1 MEDDAIETKKKINN
15 MVTGAVSE
23 VGDLPAFLKQLAWS
37 MAALLVVSYI
47 GSTVISI
54 TQLTGAEIDDLFPTD
69 LKSFPY
75 QVPAGKVDGSSSIAE
90 LFDKFGTDNAEH
102 LTRATLEYI
111 FPLKRTSFPY
121 KSWFLSKEFEGS
133 LGFVVAKWFAMTCA
147 STFSAWRSLYKTLI
161 VLGKWLYSVFH
172 NYADFFLFYV
182 YSYLVIYVVL
192 LPVIPVVGA
201 FLAALSSTMYN
212 IPGAWIL
219 TFAPIMGV
227 LFAIANLF
235 SGGFMNLY
243 SWGISIIMVYAGYAA
258 GFINLAWWIGLG
270 GALWLYT
277 VVFLFLSPLLHKGGM
292 QKMFEVFKGH
302 MKSML
307 FIALVLI
314 VVAAFKNLSQA
325 LTIGVGIGAVICA
338 YRIYKMKSVTDAKTV

>member
-1 MEDDAIETKKKINN
+1 MEDDAIEKKKKIND
-15 MVTGAVSE
+15 MITGPVSE
-23 VGDLPAFLKQLAWS
+23 IGNMPAFLKQMAWS

-47 GSTVISI
+47 GSTVVSI

-75 QVPAGKVDGSSSIAE
+75 QVPAGKSDGSSSIAE
-90 LFDKFGTDNAEH
+90 LFDRFGTDNAEH

-111 FPLKRTSFPY
+111 YPLKRTSFPY

-147 STFSAWRSLYKTLI
+147 GTFCAWRSLYKTLI
-161 VLGKWLYSVFH
+161 VLGKWFYSVLH

-182 YSYLVIYVVL
+182 YSYLAIYVIL
-192 LPVIPVVGA
+192 LPIIPVVGA
-201 FLAALSSTMYN
+201 VLAALSSTMYN

-235 SGGFMNLY
+235 SGGMMNIY
-243 SWGISIIMVYAGYAA
+243 SWVISIIMVYAGYAA
-258 GFINLAWWIGLG
+258 GFVNLAWWIGLG
-270 GALWLYT
+270 GALWVYT
-277 VVFLFLSPLLHKGGM
+277 VVFLFLSPLLHVGGL

-307 FIALVLI
+307 VIALVLI
-314 VVAAFKNLSQA
+314 VMAAHENLSPA
-325 LTIGVGIGAVICA
+325 LTVGFGIGAAICA
-338 YRIYKMKSVTDAKTV
+338 VLIYKMKSPTE